1 MAFVGIVVAP
11 RGLVGTAEADE
22 VGGDDTMTARDEI
35 GDETAIEVAPARLAV
50 HEQHRR
56 GIARA
61 FVEMVDSQARTVSS
75 VDHLAVMRR
84 KIKAIQAGK
93 AFVR

>member
-1 MAFVGIVVAP
+1 M
-11 RGLVGTAEADE
+11 
-22 VGGDDTMTARDEI
+22 
-35 GDETAIEVAPARLAV
+35 

-61 FVEMVDSQARTVSS
+61 FVEMVDSQARTVLS

-93 AFVR
+93 AFVRRAQDLHGIPSRLLWHA